1 LSACQTA
8 LGKDMGGE
16 GLLGLTR
23 AFLYAGAHSV
33 LGSLWSVSDKSTALL
48 MKRFYGY
55 LKAGKSRDEALRAA
69 QIDLIHTAAPGLAS
83 SAGPSSPFRWAAFQL
98 SGDWR

>member
-1 LSACQTA
+1 
-8 LGKDMGGE
+8 MGGE

-23 AFLYAGAHSV
+23 AFHYAGARSV
-33 LGSLWSVSDKSTALL
+33 LATLWAVSDRSTPLL

-55 LKAGKSRDEALRAA
+55 LRAGQSRDEALRAA
-69 QIDLIHTAAPGLAS
+69 QMDLIRTRS
-83 SAGPSSPFRWAAFQL
+83 KGPTDLSHPVRWAAFQL